1 MTADK
6 KKMKVWIVL
15 ILLLLISGCSA
26 GGNQGEAENDVSDTE
41 VSENL
46 TAVQSEVNEDQ
57 TADLP
62 EETEESIL
70 SSIEGVWKAGE
81 YIGFIPFEIYENG
94 MWDENAG
101 TEEER
106 MAAYE
111 EEKERAAAVL
121 PDFYFEIRENDAEQ
135 YIYVTNENRTYASPV
150 NIVVSDKAADDE
162 YSLFVHRTVEGL
174 DLSEEYPLTY
184 IEFNSFVYS
193 EEENKIIYEP
203 ATLILTADG
212 QFLLLKEGAFYSLEH
227 SIQIEIM
234 SGDFSSMTEFR
245 ETVEQQYQWWE
256 ESGAIEN
263 MEWRLVDLNGDG
275 IDDLILQDIQ
285 IELRPI
291 VAIFALK
298 EDSASCELWD
308 LNDSTAFSFCGPS
321 GELMYT
327 APYSGTEIAGEPY
340 WHYYYDSEWNKIE
353 DFALMRTVVDSSMAG
368 SREEFL
374 QQYQESIEANPDIAE
389 DGDYYYRYE
398 IDKESGEWKER
409 ESLSYEQF
417 NEIFED
423 VMGMDYFNLLGY

>member
-46 TAVQSEVNEDQ
+46 TAVQPEVNEDQ
-57 TADLP
+57 TAVLP

-121 PDFYFEIRENDAEQ
+121 PDFYFEIRESDAEQ
-135 YIYVTNENRTYASPV
+135 YIYVTNDNRTYASPV
-150 NIVVSDKAADDE
+150 NIVVSNKAADDE
-162 YSLFVHRTVEGL
+162 YSLFVHRIVEGL